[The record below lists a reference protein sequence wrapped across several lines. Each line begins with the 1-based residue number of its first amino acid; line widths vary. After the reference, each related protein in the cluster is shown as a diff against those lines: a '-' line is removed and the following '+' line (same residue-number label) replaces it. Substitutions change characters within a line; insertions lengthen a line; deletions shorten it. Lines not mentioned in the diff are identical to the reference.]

1 MFSLYKNLYKPK
13 DQELAE
19 LFQQVG
25 PIAANVAKKLGT
37 VKEEL
42 YENKL
47 KNKSNVADLEKQGYK
62 KINTDDINVIDG
74 DTYEVNGKIYRL
86 KGIDNGDAYFDAAE
100 SSYMIGDM
108 PYAQSYKNKTGDLSG
123 IKPELLNT
131 SVKTA
136 KNIITAKKEAYLKDT
151 GEKDMYDRSV
161 GILYYGSPKT
171 PNWFHAYDSAMVTK
185 GEAVY
190 GIVNNINNLTKRQKN
205 IQLNAN
211 PFLYNSYPYEARKN
225 PKALM
230 LPSYKI
236 NK

>member
-1 MFSLYKNLYKPK
+1 
-13 DQELAE
+13 
-19 LFQQVG
+19 
-25 PIAANVAKKLGT
+25 
-37 VKEEL
+37 
-42 YENKL
+42 
-47 KNKSNVADLEKQGYK
+47 
-62 KINTDDINVIDG
+62 
-74 DTYEVNGKIYRL
+74 
-86 KGIDNGDAYFDAAE
+86 
-100 SSYMIGDM
+100 MIGDM
-108 PYAQSYKNKTGDLSG
+108 PYAQSYKNKTGDLYLSG

-190 GIVNNINNLTKRQKN
+190 GIDNNINNLTKRQKN